1 MTGTTPKEV
10 LTQRLP
16 EGAIGSLLLPR
27 RKWCPYPRNDDR
39 EAWDSLPDSARQIC
53 VGQGRDALA
62 SERLGRLVFAARLPA
77 LRGTRSFRVSA
88 GT

>member
-16 EGAIGSLLLPR
+16 EDVIRSLLLPR